1 MRQPEK
7 GEIKMIKIERLAD
20 WFVRQLS
27 DAQRYVLRSA
37 IIAETYSIEKETEK
51 ALYIK
56 FTDLDIGSF
65 YTWVPIVAI
74 NPEPTKWEI
83 EKAKKEEERFNKYLA
98 LVKWA
103 KENGVKGVR
112 EKMKKSTVISKIEEA
127 GLEVPKELI

>member
-1 MRQPEK
+1 
-7 GEIKMIKIERLAD
+7 MIKIERLAD

-37 IIAETYSIEKETEK
+37 LIAEDYLVERKTEK
-51 ALYIK
+51 AAK
-56 FTDLDIGSF
+56 VRFFDRDIGSF
-65 YTWVPIVAI
+65 STWIPLSAI

-98 LVKWA
+98 LIAWA

-112 EKMKKSTVISKIEEA
+112 EKMKKSTVITKIKEA

>member
-1 MRQPEK
+1 
-7 GEIKMIKIERLAD
+7 MIKIERLAD

-27 DAQRYVLRSA
+27 DAQRYVLGSA
-37 IIAETYSIEKETEK
+37 LIAEDYFVERKTEK
-51 ALYIK
+51 AAK
-56 FTDLDIGSF
+56 VRFFDRDIGSF
-65 YTWVPIVAI
+65 STWVPLSAI
-74 NPEPTKWEI
+74 NPEPTQWEI

-112 EKMKKSTVISKIEEA
+112 EKMKKSTVISKIKEA